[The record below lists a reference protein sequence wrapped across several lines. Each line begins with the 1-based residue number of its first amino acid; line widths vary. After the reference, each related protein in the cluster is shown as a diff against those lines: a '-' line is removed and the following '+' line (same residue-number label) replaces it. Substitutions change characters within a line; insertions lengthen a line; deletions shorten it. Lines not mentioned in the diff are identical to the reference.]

1 MSSVSSGR
9 DEPVPFLLQLFYR
22 TGSFHTPEDF
32 SSHTLPSHV
41 SVYTGQDC
49 TLHQLALELAA
60 LKPSAIPTP
69 AIGTRLAF
77 QLVCP
82 DLRNSNGI
90 SNSPPRYA
98 VKDLGSIV
106 LGGHGP
112 GADHD
117 AGLFDI
123 SLDDQKTLA
132 DARFVVGD
140 FISCAVLPALAD
152 GSVAPVPTTKREPI
166 PGARDSRPSWRGD
179 SSARNGGFGRGGH
192 RGGRSGW
199 KEGAGG
205 RIPTGEW
212 RRGERLPEGPKG
224 RLREKSNW

>member
-9 DEPVPFLLQLFYR
+9 DEPAPFLLQLFYR

-90 SNSPPRYA
+90 SHSPPRYA
-98 VKDLGSIV
+98 VKDLGNIV

-117 AGLFDI
+117 AGLFDT

-132 DARFVVGD
+132 DARFVSHRFRPLKENRSLARGTAVQVGEVNLQLET
-140 FISCAVLPALAD
+140 AVLAVVDIEEDEAA
-152 GSVAPVPTTKREPI
+152 GKKG
-166 PGARDSRPSWRGD
+166 PGMASRLE
-179 SSARNGGFGRGGH
+179 NGGGVRGFQ
-192 RGGRSGW
+192 
-199 KEGAGG
+199 KVLKAG
-205 RIPTGEW
+205 
-212 RRGERLPEGPKG
+212 
-224 RLREKSNW
+224 